1 MRKKN
6 PARLA
11 LALLAVLLVFGIA
24 GSRLAAQAE
33 DGSQEPEIW
42 INPYSDVRRGA
53 WYYDAVRFVTDA
65 GLMNGTATTRF
76 SPDETTSRAMVVTI
90 LWRQAGSPSAS
101 REARFSDVELSEWYG
116 DAVRW
121 AASNGIVTGHEDGTF
136 APEDTITREQM
147 AAILYRYAQAQGLPC
162 NENGSLDGYTDAHL
176 VSGYAQP
183 ALEWVCGS
191 GVMQGT
197 SATTLG
203 PAASATR
210 AQVAAMLMRFCDI
223 YDL

>member
-53 WYYDAVRFVTDA
+53 WYYDAVRFVTGA

-121 AASNGIVTGHEDGTF
+121 AASSGVVTGHGDGTF
-136 APEDTITREQM
+136 AP
-147 AAILYRYAQAQGLPC
+147 
-162 NENGSLDGYTDAHL
+162 
-176 VSGYAQP
+176 
-183 ALEWVCGS
+183 
-191 GVMQGT
+191 
-197 SATTLG
+197 
-203 PAASATR
+203 
-210 AQVAAMLMRFCDI
+210 
-223 YDL
+223 